1 MPLISLFWDIR
12 IVSLCIV
19 RPSQPLARL
28 SLYYILV
35 GTRGWGSLVFYMHSY
50 IYLSSQSCI
59 LLLAVVVHTVIL
71 MTFVRSFAAI
81 TLFFFYTRGPGLLVS
96 SAPLPFPT
104 VHTYIRSR
112 YRVHINIVVYSYST
126 SHYSHTLSVHPCAW
140 SLLCLRNQVDS
151 NGQAASAC
159 P

>member
-71 MTFVRSFAAI
+71 MTFIRSFAAI
-81 TLFFFYTRGPGLLVS
+81 TLFLFTQGDLIFWSPLHRSLFPLSTPTSDLDTEYISTLSYT
-96 SAPLPFPT
+96 
-104 VHTYIRSR
+104 
-112 YRVHINIVVYSYST
+112 
-126 SHYSHTLSVHPCAW
+126 HTLQAITRIRYLCILALGASCVCAIK
-140 SLLCLRNQVDS
+140 
-151 NGQAASAC
+151 
-159 P
+159 